1 MVLEHGR
8 RSDITICALKAV
20 ILNYNLNLVSTSLRL
35 RSFFSKCSSGVKE
48 IVRILAMVAST
59 EQSHEIG

>member
-1 MVLEHGR
+1 MVGEVISLK
-8 RSDITICALKAV
+8 ICALKAV

-35 RSFFSKCSSGVKE
+35 RSFFSKCSSRVKE
-48 IVRILAMVAST
+48 IVRILTMVAST